1 MTYGS
6 QGSGGGALGAILA
19 TPLVNLLGKVGAAI
33 LCVGVVIMLAV
44 FTFGINMSEIINNLV
59 EKSEENR
66 EERLERK
73 QKIKEEQLKARQ
85 EAIENRK
92 KQRQLANQ
100 NNDEIEDEN
109 IGEQIKIN
117 FGGRLLN
124 EEDTKTRK
132 KYDHKDDDLTPLTK
146 ESKKKQTIQPDVIEN
161 NLFRQEEEKKEVIWH
176 DLGSKEPMMEKPEG
190 KMIVVAAPVF
200 GGRIPFISL

>member
-1 MTYGS
+1 
-6 QGSGGGALGAILA
+6 
-19 TPLVNLLGKVGAAI
+19 
-33 LCVGVVIMLAV
+33 MLAV

-146 ESKKKQTIQPDVIEN
+146 
-161 NLFRQEEEKKEVIWH
+161 
-176 DLGSKEPMMEKPEG
+176 
-190 KMIVVAAPVF
+190 
-200 GGRIPFISL
+200 

>member
-1 MTYGS
+1 M
-6 QGSGGGALGAILA
+6 A
-19 TPLVNLLGKVGAAI
+19 
-33 LCVGVVIMLAV
+33 
-44 FTFGINMSEIINNLV
+44 
-59 EKSEENR
+59 
-66 EERLERK
+66 RK
-73 QKIKEEQLKARQ
+73 QKHAH
-85 EAIENRK
+85 K
-92 KQRQLANQ
+92 KQKQLENQ

-161 NLFRQEEEKKEVIWH
+161 NLFRQEEEKKE
-176 DLGSKEPMMEKPEG
+176 
-190 KMIVVAAPVF
+190 A
-200 GGRIPFISL
+200 